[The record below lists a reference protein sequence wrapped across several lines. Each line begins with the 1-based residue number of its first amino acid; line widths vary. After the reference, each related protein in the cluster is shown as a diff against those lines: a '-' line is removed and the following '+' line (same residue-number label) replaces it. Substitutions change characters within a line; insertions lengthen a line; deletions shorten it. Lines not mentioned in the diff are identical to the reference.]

1 MDACMALIPAGT
13 TTSSSAFTATA
24 SRHVPVLC
32 GKITRAPFDRPF
44 TSAAT
49 STTIPAP
56 SNPGVAGSSARTGY
70 FPSIWFKSAGLIGA
84 ARIFTITSPAAG
96 VGHGRDSTRNTSAG
110 FPCVSYTAAFIVF
123 MMSSSQHPH
132 ASANNPQTHR
142 SPGGLSS
149 SAWQTATRVALF
161 GMVVNSI
168 FAIAKILGGF
178 FGHAYVLIA
187 DGIESGLDVAGSFV
201 IWSGLKVAARPPDAS
216 HPYGHGKAEPIAA
229 MIVAVGVVAAAVGL
243 AIQSV
248 REIFLPHHA
257 PAPYTLVI
265 LVVVIMIKETLFRY
279 VNRIGRDID
288 STAVQTDAWHH
299 RSDALTSAAAFIGI
313 SVALIGGRR
322 WQSADDWAA
331 IFACAVIATN
341 GIRLLRPAFYEIM
354 DTAPRKIVKSVC
366 SVASSVPGVIDVENC
381 RARKM
386 GLDFYVDLHVGVD
399 GNISVHE
406 GHEIAHR
413 VKAAI
418 QQSNS
423 RVADVLVHIEPAQ
436 P

>member
-1 MDACMALIPAGT
+1 
-13 TTSSSAFTATA
+13 
-24 SRHVPVLC
+24 
-32 GKITRAPFDRPF
+32 
-44 TSAAT
+44 
-49 STTIPAP
+49 
-56 SNPGVAGSSARTGY
+56 
-70 FPSIWFKSAGLIGA
+70 
-84 ARIFTITSPAAG
+84 
-96 VGHGRDSTRNTSAG
+96 
-110 FPCVSYTAAFIVF
+110 
-123 MMSSSQHPH
+123 MSSSPHPQ
-132 ASANNPQTHR
+132 APSDNLQTR
-142 SPGGLSS
+142 RPPGGMTS
-149 SAWQTATRVALF
+149 SAWQTGARVALF
-161 GMVVNSI
+161 GMIVNSI

-386 GLDFYVDLHVGVD
+386 GLDFYVDLHVGVN

>member
-1 MDACMALIPAGT
+1 MT
-13 TTSSSAFTATA
+13 
-24 SRHVPVLC
+24 
-32 GKITRAPFDRPF
+32 
-44 TSAAT
+44 
-49 STTIPAP
+49 
-56 SNPGVAGSSARTGY
+56 
-70 FPSIWFKSAGLIGA
+70 
-84 ARIFTITSPAAG
+84 
-96 VGHGRDSTRNTSAG
+96 
-110 FPCVSYTAAFIVF
+110 
-123 MMSSSQHPH
+123 
-132 ASANNPQTHR
+132 
-142 SPGGLSS
+142 S
-149 SAWQTATRVALF
+149 SAWQTGARVALF
-161 GMVVNSI
+161 GMIVNSI

-322 WQSADDWAA
+322 WQSVDDWAA